1 MIISV
6 SVRDSVS
13 FNPQN
18 GSWLTSLGSIEDEID
33 LLKVKLQGKRR
44 VAALLKALEEKEMN
58 RIRRLQEITA
68 LAKKLKYVLVP
79 ANGQL

>member
-33 LLKVKLQGKRR
+33 LLKVKLQGKQR